1 MEAILQIAIITF
13 IYWCVDEKKGLRLA
27 LILPVSAWI
36 NIALTSL
43 LDRHAASAYD
53 PAVEK
58 SSMII
63 AAGHS
68 AHVQNL
74 LVMLMILASWKI
86 IPRLPRAVH
95 FVIAAVLC
103 LLAGPSSGIPFGI
116 FLSTDNFGIPSIMD
130 IFGGWLIGA
139 FVLLV
144 YFLAVKFALDKR
156 LEAWFEERGPRAGLV
171 ASAALAFAMNLYRP
185 SEYMLIPGGLILG
198 LGIGRFLCRRYM
210 DFTAVLKDRTGTAKL
225 LTLLVRY
232 ALGITAMALLYTVT
246 GKAVNGLRDQS
257 NYQLYI
263 FTRYVLIAVLFS
275 AGAPWVFCKLRL
287 AQA

>member
-1 MEAILQIAIITF
+1 MEAVLQTAIITF

-27 LILPVSAWI
+27 LIMPISAWI

-43 LDRHAASAYD
+43 LDRHALSAYD

-58 SSMII
+58 SGMII

-68 AHVQNL
+68 VHAQNL

-103 LLAGPSSGIPFGI
+103 LLAGPCSGIPFGI
-116 FLSTDNFGIPSIMD
+116 FLSADHFGIPSLMD
-130 IFGGWLIGA
+130 IFGGWLIGV
-139 FVLLV
+139 FLLLI
-144 YFLAVKFALDKR
+144 YFILCKSSFDKR
-156 LEAWFEERGPRAGLV
+156 IEAWFDERGPRAGLL
-171 ASAALAFAMNLYRP
+171 AAAALAFAMNLYRP
-185 SEYMLIPGGLILG
+185 SEYMLIPGGMILG
-198 LGIGRFLCRRYM
+198 LGAGCFLCRRYV
-210 DFTAVLKDRTGTAKL
+210 DFTAALTDRTGTAKF

-232 ALGITAMALLYTVT
+232 AVGITAMALLYVAA
-246 GKAVNGLRDQS
+246 GKAVNAFRDQS
-257 NYQLYI
+257 NYQLYV
-263 FTRYVLIAVLFS
+263 FTRYVLITIWIS

-287 AQA
+287 ARA